1 MNAVLNKDI
10 LNTPDAPPTDQAAG
24 KMEPDGVTM
33 TEAERKKAEALKRID
48 AFIDRHEPLLVKLA
62 K

>member
-10 LNTPDAPPTDQAAG
+10 FKTIPDAPLVDQDAS
-24 KMEPDGVTM
+24 KTEPKNDV
-33 TEAERKKAEALKRID
+33 ECKKAEALKRID

>member
-10 LNTPDAPPTDQAAG
+10 FKTIPDAPLVDQDAS
-24 KMEPDGVTM
+24 KTEPKNDV
-33 TEAERKKAEALKRID
+33 ERKKAEALKRID